1 VGLHPTEFAR
11 KSAFDVAEPQA
22 TIGVAQ
28 HIERLT
34 APDGPPIPLRP
45 SKEIGVH
52 HTRNIRAICSGRN
65 IKPFSRLPSASG
77 HPASNPSLTPNLN
90 GQLLSTRTPRDNLSM
105 KSLLT
110 PGICLLAVAAL
121 LHTGLVAPSA
131 ALVTYAFYAALIA
144 GLLLAWRFHSSRIF
158 FALLVLF
165 LAQQAISYFS
175 SGHVPA
181 ARPESTAL
189 AWVGLLLPINF
200 VLLSFQQEKGFT
212 FSSVAPPSL
221 LLFVQSV
228 IVAVLCR
235 PEPAAAA
242 QRALHHAVAPA
253 PLPFATLLA
262 FAAAAVMLLTRF
274 LLFHKPAESGL
285 LWALAASFLSLYF
298 GGVGR
303 IPTAYFAAASFILA
317 GAIVE
322 TSYLLAY
329 HDELTTLPSRRAFH
343 DALLGLE
350 PPYSIAMVDID
361 HFKRCN
367 DTYGHDTGDQVLRLV
382 ASRLARV
389 SGGGQAYRCGGE
401 EFAILF
407 PGKDTSEVLD
417 HLEKLRA
424 DIEASKLH
432 LRGPD
437 RRQEARGPDRRNQ
450 RARGRARARA
460 RAGHAIRQLSRA
472 ASSDELSVT
481 ASIGVATSRRENPS
495 AEEVIQAA
503 DKALYRAKAA
513 GRNRIETA
521 SRRGVHPKA
530 AGIA

>member
-1 VGLHPTEFAR
+1 
-11 KSAFDVAEPQA
+11 
-22 TIGVAQ
+22 
-28 HIERLT
+28 
-34 APDGPPIPLRP
+34 
-45 SKEIGVH
+45 
-52 HTRNIRAICSGRN
+52 
-65 IKPFSRLPSASG
+65 
-77 HPASNPSLTPNLN
+77 
-90 GQLLSTRTPRDNLSM
+90 M

-110 PGICLLAVAAL
+110 PGLCLAAVAAL
-121 LHTGLVAPSA
+121 LHTGLVTPSPV
-131 ALVTYAFYAALIA
+131 LVAYAFYCTLIA

-158 FALLVLF
+158 FALLVVF
-165 LAQQAISYFS
+165 LAEQSIGYFTS
-175 SGHVPA
+175 SFTPGRVA
-181 ARPESTAL
+181 AGGPGSIAL
-189 AWVGLLLPINF
+189 AAAGLLLPLNF
-200 VLLSFQQEKGFT
+200 VLLSFQQERGFT
-212 FSSVAPPSL
+212 FSSVAPAGL

-228 IVAVLCR
+228 IVGVLCR
-235 PEPAAAA
+235 PEPTAAA
-242 QRALHHAVAPA
+242 QRVLHHALAPV

-262 FAAAAVMLLTRF
+262 FSAAAVVLLTRF

-285 LWALAASFLSLYF
+285 LWALAATMLALRF

-303 IPTAYFAAASFILA
+303 IPTAYFAAGAFILA

-343 DALLGLE
+343 DALLRLE
-350 PPYSIAMVDID
+350 APYSIAMLDID

-367 DTYGHDTGDQVLRLV
+367 DTYGHDTGDQVLRMI
-382 ASRLARV
+382 ASRLAGV

-407 PGKDTSEVLD
+407 PGKTTSDVVE

-424 DIEASKLH
+424 EIEGSTLH

-450 RARGRARARA
+450 RPRGRAQT
-460 RAGHAIRQLSRA
+460 GHAIRQLSRG
-472 ASSDELSVT
+472 ASSDQLSVT

-521 SRRGVHPKA
+521 SAPKRRTRSKA

>member
-1 VGLHPTEFAR
+1 
-11 KSAFDVAEPQA
+11 
-22 TIGVAQ
+22 
-28 HIERLT
+28 
-34 APDGPPIPLRP
+34 
-45 SKEIGVH
+45 
-52 HTRNIRAICSGRN
+52 
-65 IKPFSRLPSASG
+65 
-77 HPASNPSLTPNLN
+77 
-90 GQLLSTRTPRDNLSM
+90 M

-110 PGICLLAVAAL
+110 PGICLVVVATL

-131 ALVTYAFYAALIA
+131 TIIAYAFYTATIA

-165 LAQQAISYFS
+165 LSQEAISYFS
-175 SGHVPA
+175 SSSFTSVHVA
-181 ARPESTAL
+181 AGGPGRMAL
-189 AWVGLLLPINF
+189 AAVGLLLPLNF
-200 VLLSFQQEKGFT
+200 VLLSLRKERGFS

-221 LLFVQSV
+221 FLFVQSV
-228 IVAVLCR
+228 IVGVLCR
-235 PEPAAAA
+235 PESSAAV
-242 QRALHHAVAPA
+242 RALHHPLPA

-262 FAAAAVMLLTRF
+262 FAAAAVLLLTRF
-274 LLFHKPAESGL
+274 LLFHKPVESGL
-285 LWALAASFLSLYF
+285 LWALAASFLALYF

-303 IPTAYFAAASFILA
+303 IPTAYFAVAAFLLA

-322 TSYLLAY
+322 TSYMLAY

-343 DALLGLE
+343 DALLRLQ

-407 PGKDTSEVLD
+407 PGKTTAEVLE

-424 DIEASKLH
+424 DIEASTLR

-450 RARGRARARA
+450 RARGRAQT
-460 RAGHAIRQLSRA
+460 GHAIRQLARA
-472 ASSDELSVT
+472 TPSAELSVT
-481 ASIGVATSRRENPS
+481 ASIGVATSKQENQS
-495 AEEVIQAA
+495 VEDVIQAA

-521 SRRGVHPKA
+521 APGRRRVRNKT

>member
-1 VGLHPTEFAR
+1 
-11 KSAFDVAEPQA
+11 
-22 TIGVAQ
+22 
-28 HIERLT
+28 
-34 APDGPPIPLRP
+34 
-45 SKEIGVH
+45 
-52 HTRNIRAICSGRN
+52 
-65 IKPFSRLPSASG
+65 
-77 HPASNPSLTPNLN
+77 
-90 GQLLSTRTPRDNLSM
+90 M

-110 PGICLLAVAAL
+110 PGICLVVVATL

-131 ALVTYAFYAALIA
+131 TIIAYAFYTATIA

-165 LAQQAISYFS
+165 LSQEAISYFS
-175 SGHVPA
+175 SSSFTSVHVA
-181 ARPESTAL
+181 AGGPGRMAL
-189 AWVGLLLPINF
+189 AAVGLLLPLNF
-200 VLLSFQQEKGFT
+200 VLLSLRKERGFS

-221 LLFVQSV
+221 FLFVQSV
-228 IVAVLCR
+228 IVGVLCR
-235 PEPAAAA
+235 PESSAAV
-242 QRALHHAVAPA
+242 RALHHPLPA

-262 FAAAAVMLLTRF
+262 FAAAAVLLLTRF
-274 LLFHKPAESGL
+274 LLFHKPVESGL
-285 LWALAASFLSLYF
+285 LWALAASFLALYF

-303 IPTAYFAAASFILA
+303 IPTAYFAVAAFLLA

-322 TSYLLAY
+322 TSYMLAY

-343 DALLGLE
+343 DALLRLQ

-407 PGKDTSEVLD
+407 PGKTTAEVLE
-417 HLEKLRA
+417 HLEKLRT
-424 DIEASKLH
+424 DIEASTLR

-450 RARGRARARA
+450 RARGRAQT
-460 RAGHAIRQLSRA
+460 GHAIRQLARA
-472 ASSDELSVT
+472 TPSAELSVT
-481 ASIGVATSRRENPS
+481 ASIGVATSRQENQS
-495 AEEVIQAA
+495 VEDVIQAA

-521 SRRGVHPKA
+521 APGRRRVRNKT